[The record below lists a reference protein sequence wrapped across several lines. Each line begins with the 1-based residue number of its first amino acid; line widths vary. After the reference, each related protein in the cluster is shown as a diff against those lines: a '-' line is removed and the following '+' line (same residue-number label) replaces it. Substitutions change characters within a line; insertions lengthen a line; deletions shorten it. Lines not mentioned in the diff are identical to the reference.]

1 MYNRASYAKL
11 RYLSYVAES
20 LLLVNPR
27 RDWLGSGGAYRLSIT
42 MSTRVHRVHMQL
54 LTYL

>member
-1 MYNRASYAKL
+1 MYNGTSNAEL

-42 MSTRVHRVHMQL
+42 MSTGVHRIHMQL
-54 LTYL
+54 LTHV

>member
-1 MYNRASYAKL
+1 MYNGTSNAGL

-20 LLLVNPR
+20 LLLVNLR

-42 MSTRVHRVHMQL
+42 MPTGVHRIHMQL
-54 LTYL
+54 LTHV